1 MAGSSV
7 VALDEELPPLA
18 EPELGAALLL
28 LEALG
33 CSAFC
38 SLGAALELEL
48 ELDGAALE
56 PPEAGADFDVSVE
69 EELEALG
76 ALGGVTPMEVLD
88 EEEPGVAGALVPPEA
103 ELDEEPGAVDG
114 DDGVAVSLRAVLE
127 LEEPGADD
135 VRSGPLLQAARPKA
149 NATARVRIESFMC
162 PPWLGYETKQQ
173 NARPS

>member
-7 VALDEELPPLA
+7 VALDEELAPPLA
-18 EPELGAALLL
+18 APE
-28 LEALG
+28 LG
-33 CSAFC
+33 CSALLEELLGCEALLLESELCDFC

-48 ELDGAALE
+48 ELDGAAVD
-56 PPEAGADFDVSVE
+56 PPEADFDVSVD

-88 EEEPGVAGALVPPEA
+88 EDEPGAAGAAVPPEA

-114 DDGVAVSLRAVLE
+114 ADGVAVSLRAVLE

-162 PPWLGYETKQQ
+162 PPWLG
-173 NARPS
+173 